1 MTKISIYDPRTMLAA
16 VAAMM
21 PVNTFLKDTFFSNE
35 NTFATET
42 VDVDY
47 YKGRRKMAPFV
58 SPRVAGQVMDRQGF
72 TTKSFKPAMVKPLR
86 IITGDDI
93 NKRSMGENIY
103 SAKKPDQRAAELLAQ
118 DLMDLDEAIT
128 RREEWMVSQVL
139 FTGQVHILGEDVDQV
154 MDFDFTNKQTLSGTD
169 LWTDKENSDPIAD
182 LKQWRLAVLQKSGV
196 TPDRVVMASDVVD
209 AFVNHPAVQKVM
221 DNTRIILG
229 KIEPQT
235 LPNGVTYIGSISS
248 LGLDIYS
255 YDEWYFDEETQT
267 EKPMIPAGS
276 LMLGST
282 RARSSM
288 LYGAVHLVDPNT
300 KNFKTFEGSRIPNSW
315 VQENPPARFLQIN
328 SRPLPVPHEVDSW
341 YVAKVI

>member
-1 MTKISIYDPRTMLAA
+1 MTQISIYDPRTMLAA
-16 VAAMM
+16 VTAMM
-21 PVNTFLKDTFFSNE
+21 PTHSFLKDTFFSNI
-35 NTFATET
+35 NTFTTES

-58 SPRVAGQVMDRQGF
+58 SPRVPGKAMDRKGF
-72 TTKSFKPAMVKPLR
+72 TTKSFKPATIKPFR
-86 IITGDDI
+86 VITGDDL
-93 NKRSMGENIY
+93 NKRSIGENVY

-118 DLMDLDEAIT
+118 DLMDLDEAII

-139 FTGQVHILGEDVDQV
+139 FTGEVHIIGEDVDQIL
-154 MDFDFTNKQTLSGTD
+154 DFDFTNKETLSGTD
-169 LWTDKENSDPIAD
+169 LWSDQANSDPIAD
-182 LKQWRLAVLQKSGV
+182 LKQWRLAVIQKSGI
-196 TPDRVVMASDVVD
+196 TPDRIIMASDVVD

-235 LPNGVTYIGSISS
+235 LANGVTYIGSITS
-248 LGLDIYS
+248 LGLDVYS
-255 YDEWYFDEETQT
+255 YDEWYFDEETDT
-267 EKPMIPAGS
+267 EKSMVPSGT

-288 LYGAVHLVDPNT
+288 LYGAVTLVDEKT
-300 KNFKTFEGSRIPNSW
+300 QVFKTFEGSRIPNSW
-315 VQENPPARFLQIN
+315 IQQNPSARFLQIN

-341 YVAKVI
+341 YVAKVL

>member
-1 MTKISIYDPRTMLAA
+1 MKVSIYDPRTLLTAVTSML
-16 VAAMM
+16 
-21 PVNTFLKDTFFSNE
+21 PVNTFLKNTFFPNPK
-35 NTFATET
+35 TFLTES

-47 YKGRRKMAPFV
+47 MKGRRKMAPFV
-58 SPRVAGQVMDRQGF
+58 SPRVPGKVTDRRGF

-103 SAKKPDQRAAELLAQ
+103 SAKSPDQRAAEVLAQ
-118 DLMDLDEAIT
+118 DLMDMDEEIT
-128 RREEWMVSQVL
+128 RREEWMVAQVL
-139 FTGQVHILGEDVDQV
+139 FTGQVHIVGEDVDQI
-154 MDFDFTNKQTLSGTD
+154 MDFDFTNKETLSGTD
-169 LWTDKENSDPIAD
+169 LWTDKNNSDPIGD
-182 LKQWRLAVLQKSGV
+182 LKQWRLAVIQKSGI
-196 TPDRVVMASDVVD
+196 TPDRVIMSSDVVD
-209 AFVNHPAVQKVM
+209 AFTNHPAVQKVM

-235 LPNGVTYIGSISS
+235 LQDGVTYIGSITS

-255 YDEWYFDEETQT
+255 YDEWYYDEEEKT
-267 EKPMIPAGS
+267 EKPMVPAGT

-288 LYGAVHLVDPNT
+288 LYGAVTLMNPT
-300 KNFKTFEGSRIPNSW
+300 SQNFITYEGSRVPASW
-315 VQENPPARFLQIN
+315 IQQNPPARYIQIN